1 MPYDSDNRLQD
12 PILTH
17 SRNQNVN
24 KTLYNDLDNSDISS
38 DLNSNNESDYFDEF
52 EIAQDM
58 ESLNNFN
65 NIENIQENESSDIE
79 MHSNTLMQQNKDS
92 TTANTSLNK

>member
-1 MPYDSDNRLQD
+1 MSRD
-12 PILTH
+12 PILTR

-24 KTLYNDLDNSDISS
+24 EILYNDLDNSDISS

-58 ESLNNFN
+58 ESHNNFN
-65 NIENIQENESSDIE
+65 NIVNIQENESSDIE
-79 MHSNTLMQQNKDS
+79 MHSNTSIQQDKNS
-92 TTANTSLNK
+92 ITVNTSLNKRSSSYV